1 MVLNCV
7 LNIVTLIVQKKN
19 FIADDSFASWTE
31 LPLHARS
38 QNLVAKSFSFLFY
51 NFKKLRNQ
59 IES

>member
-38 QNLVAKSFSFLFY
+38 QNLNVC
-51 NFKKLRNQ
+51 NQFKLAD
-59 IES
+59 EC